1 MVKRIMCL
9 ALFAA
14 LAFAGAVS
22 AQHCGNC
29 PMGKANAS
37 TLDSAQV
44 KPPVFVTLA
53 GYDKKCWIGQD
64 YYFTYK
70 FDKKPKMGMLV
81 LKVKL
86 FDKNG
91 KKEKSL
97 VITGRSGMPSMSGAH
112 DFEQPFKQ
120 NKLGEYLLPVNIV
133 MPGEWEI
140 KMTFS
145 KDKKPFYFGMFRFN
159 V

>member
-9 ALFAA
+9 ALFTA

-37 TLDSAQV
+37 TLDSSQA
-44 KPPVFVTLA
+44 KPPVFVALA
-53 GYDKKCWIGQD
+53 GYGKKCWIGQD

-81 LKVKL
+81 LKVQL
-86 FDKNG
+86 FDKSGN
-91 KKEKSL
+91 KEKSL
-97 VITGRSGMPSMSGAH
+97 EILGKSGMPAMSGAH
-112 DFEQPFKQ
+112 DTEAAFQQAK
-120 NKLGEYLLPVNIV
+120 NGEYRMPVNIV